1 MHVGTRRTPPSDA
14 VRRTTLI
21 AAPVLLLVSMTAA
34 FVALTALF
42 GPRTGFWLAMAVYYL
57 GWCIAFP
64 LWAVGADELRASLGE
79 GRWRA
84 FRPAWLGWILLAI
97 PIVIAVAVGAS
108 EVWPHAALAVVAWTL
123 PVALVNGTL
132 EEVLWRGTYARAFPT
147 SLVLG
152 YLWPASG
159 FGFWHLAPI
168 AADIG
173 AYGASDVAV
182 FIGGGVLFGL
192 CWGWVAYR
200 TGSIRPTV
208 VSHILVNLG
217 LMSGVAFVG

>member
-1 MHVGTRRTPPSDA
+1 MHVRRRRTATPDA
-14 VRRTTLI
+14 LRRATLV
-21 AAPVLLLVSMTAA
+21 ADPVLLLITMTAA
-34 FVALTALF
+34 FLAFVALF
-42 GPRTGFWLAMAVYYL
+42 GPRTGFVLAMAIYYL
-57 GWCIAFP
+57 GWCVAFP
-64 LWAVGADELRASLGE
+64 LWAVGADEVRASLRE
-79 GRWRA
+79 GTSRA
-84 FRPAWLGWILLAI
+84 LRPPWFGWVLLAI
-97 PIVIAVAVGAS
+97 PVAIAVAVGAS
-108 EVWPHAALAVVAWTL
+108 EVWPHATLAVVAWTV

-132 EEVLWRGTYARAFPT
+132 EEVLWRGTFARAFPT

-152 YLWPASG
+152 YLWPAIG

-173 AYGASDVAV
+173 AYGAQGVAA

-200 TGSIRPTV
+200 TGSIRWTV

-217 LMSGVAFVG
+217 LMSGVAFVA